1 MNVKIK
7 LKDTTTPVYYEDVV
21 SHFMEGNTLALLF
34 KGGEVRNFP
43 LIHIWYYET
52 KQPRFKTKVESE
64 LKEDPKF

>member
-1 MNVKIK
+1 MIVKIK

-34 KGGEVRNFP
+34 ENNVVRNFP

-52 KQPRFKTKVESE
+52 QQDRARTKVEKE
-64 LKEDPKF
+64 LKSDPQF